1 MNSKNN
7 ITLLA
12 LWSIMTFF
20 SSCGVF
26 KKDYTGSYEMKGQ
39 MDPKGED
46 IYGPFGG
53 LDIKKIEDKTPWK
66 QKAEEK
72 NEKAKEDY
80 DSQSDIDTP
89 KKKSAYTVFHK
100 LVFNLRRLLQ
110 KIPLGKS
117 LVARYGAALYLIKEH
132 THMSEKQIRKI
143 MDKVETEFDWDNL
156 PLQESNWFQ
165 SIDGKLNPGSYILVQ
180 DIASPLTGELIA
192 KANSRI
198 KVTEQIEPHDTFLGM
213 SIYKV
218 KHQTGQDIYITNG
231 DIVR

>member
-1 MNSKNN
+1 MIAVVATGTKNGDLGARREKLIEKTIGVCIDELKLDRFRAVIHVKQTRSK
-7 ITLLA
+7 
-12 LWSIMTFF
+12 
-20 SSCGVF
+20 
-26 KKDYTGSYEMKGQ
+26 KY
-39 MDPKGED
+39 MDGWAVG
-46 IYGPFGG
+46 YA
-53 LDIKKIEDKTPWK
+53 T
-66 QKAEEK
+66 
-72 NEKAKEDY
+72 
-80 DSQSDIDTP
+80 
-89 KKKSAYTVFHK
+89 
-100 LVFNLRRLLQ
+100 
-110 KIPLGKS
+110 
-117 LVARYGAALYLIKEH
+117 
-132 THMSEKQIRKI
+132 